1 MNIRVNNEIQAREVR
16 LISPE
21 GEQLGV
27 VLTREALS
35 RAETYGLDLVE
46 IAATATP
53 PVCKILDFGKY
64 KYELSKKAHSSR
76 QHQKTIL
83 VKEVKLRINTDT
95 HDLEIKKRN
104 VQRFLAD
111 GNKAKIT
118 VMFRGREKAHTEL
131 GRVVIDRFLA
141 DITSFATIEQA
152 AKLEGNAM
160 SALVSAKQ
168 AK

>member
-1 MNIRVNNEIQAREVR
+1 MNNEIQAREVR

-35 RAETYGLDLVE
+35 RAESYGLDLVE

-76 QHQKTIL
+76 QHQKTIA

-118 VMFRGREKAHTEL
+118 VMFRGREKAHTDL

-141 DITSFATIEQA
+141 DISSFATIEQV

-160 SALVSAKQ
+160 FALVSAKQ